1 MTTMGDREA
10 LEEMLGGYR
19 NAALLYVAA
28 KLGVADDLAEGPRTA
43 TELAMRSGAH
53 GDSLHRVL
61 RGLALLNVVRECG
74 DGRFEL
80 GPAGEWLRSD
90 REGSLRG
97 WAILCGEEYMPAW
110 GNLLHSARTGETAFD
125 DAFGMSPWEHRRQAP
140 ELGTH
145 FNAWLAGATARA
157 AEAIAGT
164 WDFSRFAMIAD
175 VGGGTGALLAA
186 ILRAHPTARGVL
198 VDQASV
204 ADDACALLHASGVA
218 DRCRFEAA
226 DFFERVPAGA
236 DLYILKS
243 VIHDWDDERSVA
255 ILRNCRAAC
264 GEDGTLMLVERALPE
279 RAVDDPRAV
288 MLDLHMMA
296 VTGGRERTMEEYDDL
311 LRRGGFRIAAVAQT
325 AVGFH
330 LFECAP
336 A

>member
-10 LEEMLGGYR
+10 LEEMLGGFR

-28 KLGVADDLAEGPRTA
+28 KLGVADALADGPRTA
-43 TELAMRSGAH
+43 AELAARCGAH
-53 GDSLHRVL
+53 AEALHRVL
-61 RGLALLNVVRECG
+61 RGLVLLDVVRERG

-110 GNLLHSARTGETAFD
+110 GNLLHSARTGATAFD

-140 ELGTH
+140 ELGAH

-157 AEAIAGT
+157 AEAIARA
-164 WDFSRFAMIAD
+164 WDFSRFATIAD
-175 VGGGTGALLAA
+175 VGGGTGALLAT
-186 ILRAHPTARGVL
+186 ILRAHPTTRGVL
-198 VDQASV
+198 VDQPSV
-204 ADDACALLHASGVA
+204 ADDARAFLRASGVA

-226 DFFERVPAGA
+226 DFFERVPVGA
-236 DLYILKS
+236 DLYMLKS
-243 VIHDWDDERSVA
+243 VIHDWDDERGVA

-264 GEDGTLMLVERALPE
+264 GDGGTLMLVERVLPK
-279 RAVDDPRAV
+279 RAADDPRAV

-296 VTGGRERTMEEYDDL
+296 VTGGRERTAEEYDDL
-311 LRRGGFRIAAVAQT
+311 LRRGGFRVANIAPT
-325 AVGFH
+325 SVGFH